1 MSVENKLEEVSVANT
16 NTVVESRSGHI
27 FCHNCLDF
35 IYDPSLESQRVQH
48 SSPSTSS
55 KLKRSHSDMLSSTST
70 SDHLSPLL
78 TQNSSFV
85 PCRAIGLRGLYNMGN
100 TCFMSVV
107 IQSLLHNPFVKTWY
121 LSEGHKGAECERDKE
136 SCTSCALDEIFT
148 EFWGGEKTEG
158 FGGVNMLLASWR
170 GAEVSFDPFRSE
182 GNKDEPIVHL
192 SLHSSLRDFAV

>member
-1 MSVENKLEEVSVANT
+1 MKKMEKALLTRKA
-16 NTVVESRSGHI
+16 VVESRSGHI

-35 IYDPSLESQRVQH
+35 IYDPSLESQRLH
-48 SSPSTSS
+48 LSSASTTS
-55 KLKRSHSDMLSSTST
+55 KLKRSHSDMLSTT
-70 SDHLSPLL
+70 PSDHLSPLL

-170 GAEVSFDPFRSE
+170 GAEVSFGIFWLDQDSEGLRKLDCVSNLFFRS
-182 GNKDEPIVHL
+182 
-192 SLHSSLRDFAV
+192 